1 MKKFIVPI
9 IIFACGLFI
18 AYYFFGVDV
27 EKLAEG
33 FIEFLTDLLDGP
45 G

>member
-1 MKKFIVPI
+1 MKKI
-9 IIFACGLFI
+9 IIPVTIAACGLFI

-27 EKLAEG
+27 EGLTEG
-33 FIEFLTDLLDGP
+33 FIDFLSGILDGP